1 MEETSG
7 QKKQGV
13 RNPYLVTV
21 YNQKAKLLLLHSLY
35 QVPSACFCTRFV
47 LVSVEKV
54 NDTFIYLFFSN
65 MGVNFYEVIK
75 TCTSQ
80 PLNQINSKLPHIW

>member
-13 RNPYLVTV
+13 RNPYLVTKIKSV
-21 YNQKAKLLLLHSLY
+21 HNQKAKLLLLQVY

-54 NDTFIYLFFSN
+54 NDTFISFFFSN

-80 PLNQINSKLPHIW
+80 PLNQIN

>member
-13 RNPYLVTV
+13 RNPYLVTKIKPV

-35 QVPSACFCTRFV
+35 QFSSACFCTRFV

-54 NDTFIYLFFSN
+54 NDTFIYLFLATWELIF
-65 MGVNFYEVIK
+65 MK
-75 TCTSQ
+75 
-80 PLNQINSKLPHIW
+80 